1 MKGARALPVFNVR
14 MPKVD
19 MDLVRKAAEA
29 NGRSMNSEIY
39 YRLKESLAKD
49 GFNEVVNGR

>member
-19 MDLVRKAAEA
+19 MDMVRKAAEK

-39 YRLKESLAKD
+39 HRLMNSFK
-49 GFNEVVNGR
+49 NEGVNHGS